1 MKPSP
6 VHGDGH
12 STVLFGTDVLASG
25 NLVDD
30 SFCTKDGGEDYSHQ
44 SCISF
49 HDASST
55 DSNWESADASN
66 YEDASTGDENENE
79 AEDTV
84 PDLGSS
90 NIRQQ
95 IENSA
100 SVELP
105 SSSSQPCSIGI
116 AEKAFG
122 EVKDIWAWGKANV
135 FILGNVMGAFEE
147 VTNQVVH
154 NVAGTTLHEVDVNL
168 IRPHLKHMDAH
179 VVSPAL
185 GVVSKLIQDA
195 SHHLLHGIVAPF
207 VEHFFSQRA
216 LIEYAVLY
224 EDEKMKAP
232 VSLASQLRLDVHQ
245 TDCHSSS
252 ASITDSY
259 DSNDSYGEELQSYNS
274 VLDEA
279 PFFIGY
285 RDYDDDL
292 SACWDSPNVPPSSPE
307 VQCYHSFR
315 DATSPPLASV
325 SY

>member
-1 MKPSP
+1 MKPSS
-6 VHGDGH
+6 VNGDGH
-12 STVLFGTDVLASG
+12 HPVLFGTDVLASA
-25 NLVDD
+25 NLMDD
-30 SFCTKDGGEDYSHQ
+30 SFCSKDDGEDFSNQ

-55 DSNWESADASN
+55 YSNWESADASN
-66 YEDASTGDENENE
+66 YEDASTGDERETE
-79 AEDTV
+79 TEDND

-90 NIRQQ
+90 NTRQEN
-95 IENSA
+95 ENSA
-100 SVELP
+100 SAE
-105 SSSSQPCSIGI
+105 SSSSQQPCSIGI
-116 AEKAFG
+116 AEKTFG
-122 EVKDIWAWGKANV
+122 EVKDFWAWGKANV
-135 FILGNVMGAFEE
+135 FILGNVMGAVEE
-147 VTNQVVH
+147 VTNHVVH

-179 VVSPAL
+179 IVSPAL

-195 SHHLLHGIVAPF
+195 SHHLLQGIVGPF
-207 VEHFFSQRA
+207 VEQFFSQRA

-232 VSLASQLRLDVHQ
+232 LSLASRLRLDIHQ
-245 TDCHSSS
+245 PYYQSSS
-252 ASITDSY
+252 ESLTESY
-259 DSNDSYGEELQSYNS
+259 DTNDSSGEELQSYNS
-274 VLDEA
+274 VVDEA

-285 RDYDDDL
+285 HDYDDDL

-307 VQCYHSFR
+307 VHCYHSFR